1 MAKKLTSSQ
10 SKPAIKKVKKYSLAG
25 YNLSGL
31 SQAPQASYY
40 LGKAAAEEAGQSQN
54 VALEALKESQDSI
67 KEYTEQQ
74 KKQQESAIKQ
84 SSAELANLAFSTGKD
99 IVKNKAAKK
108 AAELAAKNTGATV
121 AANVASAA
129 APSAFMSGVASY
141 GQPVA
146 AALSIGGSLI
156 KNTGGDDDPTTFTQ
170 NESNRYGLA
179 NIMEKTGQFAGYG
192 SMLGPYGTVA
202 GAVAGLGYGIYDTIQ
217 DNKKARTDADRL
229 AGASSAPMAEA
240 NNAFINSK
248 MMDAYTGRGQ
258 MARYGGKQEYVDG
271 GMTFTGDP
279 KKKPIETAATPMT
292 PPPTIDWSKPGAN
305 LSLNGVAAPMT
316 APSTNSTKKYQVGN
330 RVLNVITEDPT
341 LQEGYEVPTGNA
353 MTNTDQVSL
362 GEAGKFLGN
371 AIRGGKKY
379 DLNTI
384 YEQFKAD
391 NPGKVTSEQINQ
403 FLTDNGLK
411 FQDFQNL
418 DKDWRT
424 AAQKNA
430 IQNPN
435 GGGTSGAKGTM
446 GGNDC
451 YGGECHPGGDKR
463 VNPTWTKRNGGY
475 EFGGSYNDIGG
486 TRYVDGGKIKPIP
499 NSNDVEYL
507 GDTHEEGGI
516 KLDSRTEVEDRE
528 TGTKINGTQYFFSRV
543 LKTPK
548 GEPYSQAHKAI
559 ASNPSLDPISKKNLI
574 KDLAREQEV
583 TAGRDPKQIAR
594 SGGMQMYVDG
604 GKKKDPKKK
613 SSYKDFNNYTGMQ
626 IPEPTLD
633 TFGPSGIRIG
643 ENEPRG
649 GTEGF
654 DLNGVRVK
662 YRFDPVTKDYV
673 KDPETGLPIPFP
685 VDGGNALE
693 KELLDYN
700 FKPEKNIAPGA
711 TEIDPKKLDLSKT
724 WLEEH
729 PGFLGG
735 LAQLAGPAYAMLK
748 PYQKTKGMAT
758 AQGAAAPKFARVDK
772 SGEME
777 DARRQQNAMNT
788 YLKNT
793 NLGPGR
799 IIAMQSVATKTSDEL
814 RKISDAQDR
823 ENRAIKNLEAQTAAE
838 VAGRNQAAEL
848 EASKANMMA
857 DINQNQYMDERNLA
871 VAETFGKDI
880 AGISMDQRKL
890 DMQYKIARGL
900 DKTGSLGRYEIME
913 QLRKQSKDPESAV
926 YQKSEA
932 ELQQIAS
939 ELGYKV
945 VEVLADDKE
954 TKRLGGMARKY
965 TSRLGD
971 LSTKR
976 NTTAKQ
982 SI

>member
-1 MAKKLTSSQ
+1 MAKKLTSYQ

-279 KKKPIETAATPMT
+279 KKKPTETAATPMT
-292 PPPTIDWSKPGAN
+292 TPPTIDWSKPGAN

-341 LQEGYEVPTGNA
+341 LQEGYEIPTGNA

-391 NPGKVTSEQINQ
+391 NPGKVTSEKINQ

-424 AAQKNA
+424 TAQKNA

-574 KDLAREQEV
+574 KDLARQQEKQ
-583 TAGRDPKQIAR
+583 AGRDPKQIAR
-594 SGGMQMYVDG
+594 TGGMQEYAEG
-604 GKKKDPKKK
+604 GNKKDPKKP
-613 SSYKDFNNYTGMQ
+613 YKPNYTL
-626 IPEPTLD
+626 PEEQAGLWSPKFEYAVDANGQYIIDPITGQPKIVEVAAPKKLSEQEQFQKD
-633 TFGPSGIRIG
+633 LAERERVVLNQKDIDNAG
-643 ENEPRG
+643 ENPYNLNPKYNEPP
-649 GTEGF
+649 
-654 DLNGVRVK
+654 L
-662 YRFDPVTKDYV
+662 
-673 KDPETGLPIPFP
+673 
-685 VDGGNALE
+685 
-693 KELLDYN
+693 
-700 FKPEKNIAPGA
+700 
-711 TEIDPKKLDLSKT
+711 DPKKLDLSKT